1 MKSILSNLFVFIVLV
16 GLVAC
21 SSFQSPKERY
31 FFDTEYESDIDFIC
45 IPIQYNS
52 QTYVLCAGKGYLYNL
67 LNIKICSKVE
77 FMKLCYQSLK
87 KEEPIIVD
95 STTFYQMQNDL
106 YNPNIP
112 IPEAWK
118 IYENTQMMCDTLHS
132 LFLRKEWGD
141 PRIKYLIYKCWE
153 RDIFVGTSDELG
165 PYYLNIYDSKLQMRL
180 Y

>member
-77 FMKLCYQSLK
+77 FMKLC
-87 KEEPIIVD
+87 
-95 STTFYQMQNDL
+95 
-106 YNPNIP
+106 
-112 IPEAWK
+112 
-118 IYENTQMMCDTLHS
+118 
-132 LFLRKEWGD
+132 
-141 PRIKYLIYKCWE
+141 
-153 RDIFVGTSDELG
+153 
-165 PYYLNIYDSKLQMRL
+165 
-180 Y
+180 